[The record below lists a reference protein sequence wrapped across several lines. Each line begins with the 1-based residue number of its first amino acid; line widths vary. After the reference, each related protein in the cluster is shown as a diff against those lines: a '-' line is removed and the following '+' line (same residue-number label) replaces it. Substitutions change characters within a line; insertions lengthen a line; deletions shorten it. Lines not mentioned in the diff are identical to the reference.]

1 MLVLW
6 MVLSLERSRGGSGWA
21 LFTLPISFCFRLC
34 KGQLDLD
41 VLLPSAPPAAH
52 RAVAPHQ

>member
-6 MVLSLERSRGGSGWA
+6 MVLSLERSRRGSGWA

-34 KGQLDLD
+34 KGQLDFG
-41 VLLPSAPPAAH
+41 VLPPSAPPATH